1 MKFGN
6 QLIDEIKTRIKV
18 SDIVSK
24 KVKLSPRGNEFVGLS
39 PFSNEKTPSFT
50 VSDEK
55 GFYHCFSSGEHGSI
69 FDFVMKTENLNFKEA
84 VKKLASYAGIEIQ
97 ETFQKKEDIIL
108 QNKIKTLRE
117 IMKQSSIFYHNNL
130 KRELKTNRYL
140 QEIFKKRNFNEK
152 IINNFFLG
160 HAPKNNDTLY
170 NYLKSKN
177 FSSSDIKDVGLIII
191 SKKNNKKFDRFSNR
205 IIFPIYDYFSNVV
218 GFGGRA
224 LSKDQIGK
232 YVNSPST
239 DLFKKGDLLY
249 GWQQSK
255 NNPMKKNE
263 LYLVEGYTDVISM
276 HNAGYENT
284 VAPLGTAINIKQI
297 IYSWRISKEPTLCFD
312 GDEAGNKASKR
323 VIELVFPYLK
333 PGYSLNFVKLPL
345 NEDPDSLI
353 LSNNIKDL
361 ELSFKNKI
369 SLIDFAWDNLIF
381 GRNFNTPE
389 KRAALEDE
397 INRLLNLI
405 TNFTVKENYKNFFRE
420 KFFNEFRL
428 SGNKKNNKRETE
440 NLLNKNLIDT
450 NRITE
455 RILIGSVI
463 LYPNLFKDINEKFR
477 MINFSFANFN
487 KIKELIIKLISTK
500 KTIENSNI
508 RATLLK
514 SDYRDIIRKI
524 IDKSI
529 LLHAPF
535 LNSKNSNKAI
545 LEGWNE
551 YLNMYLAKKNKNLIS
566 TQANKLLTK
575 LDEENYLKFKET
587 NSYIKKK

>member
-1 MKFGN
+1 MIEKLNNSLAKKF
-6 QLIDEIKTRIKV
+6 
-18 SDIVSK
+18 
-24 KVKLSPRGNEFVGLS
+24 
-39 PFSNEKTPSFT
+39 
-50 VSDEK
+50 
-55 GFYHCFSSGEHGSI
+55 
-69 FDFVMKTENLNFKEA
+69 
-84 VKKLASYAGIEIQ
+84 AS
-97 ETFQKKEDIIL
+97 L
-108 QNKIKTLRE
+108 
-117 IMKQSSIFYHNNL
+117 
-130 KRELKTNRYL
+130 
-140 QEIFKKRNFNEK
+140 EK
-152 IINNFFLG
+152 ILLWNSQ
-160 HAPKNNDTLY
+160 
-170 NYLKSKN
+170 LK
-177 FSSSDIKDVGLIII
+177 
-191 SKKNNKKFDRFSNR
+191 
-205 IIFPIYDYFSNVV
+205 
-218 GFGGRA
+218 
-224 LSKDQIGK
+224 
-232 YVNSPST
+232 
-239 DLFKKGDLLY
+239 
-249 GWQQSK
+249 
-255 NNPMKKNE
+255 
-263 LYLVEGYTDVISM
+263 
-276 HNAGYENT
+276 
-284 VAPLGTAINIKQI
+284 
-297 IYSWRISKEPTLCFD
+297 
-312 GDEAGNKASKR
+312 
-323 VIELVFPYLK
+323 LVFPYLK

-405 TNFTVKENYKNFFRE
+405 TNFTVKKNYKNFFRE